1 MTGPLDGMRV
11 IEGSAFVAAP
21 SGGMTLAQLG
31 AEVIRFDPIGGG
43 LDYKRW
49 PLTEDGLSLYW
60 AGLNKGKKS
69 IQVDFRSEVGQELL
83 RELIGAPGED
93 SGYFLT
99 NFPTKGWLS
108 YESLNASREDLIM
121 LNVVGN
127 HDGTTALDYTVNSAM
142 GYPSVTGPDG
152 YDGVINHVLP
162 AWDIVC
168 GQTAAMGLLA
178 AGRHRDRTGEGQ
190 FIKLALSDVALSAV
204 AALGHIA
211 EAQVLGSER
220 ERIGNELYGALGR
233 DYTTADGKKV
243 IAVAITKK
251 QWQALC
257 SACEMTEAMEQLAS
271 REGLD
276 LSGNEGDRFKV
287 RERIH
292 PHVEAWCQK
301 KSFDEIQKIWDDL
314 GVCWGPYQTF
324 KELVQNDKRVS
335 ESNPMFATIN
345 QEGIGEY
352 LTPSS
357 PLDFQGI
364 GRRAPLPAP
373 RLGEHTTEILAD
385 ILQLSNTEIGRLYD
399 NRIIKGI
406 PDEEL

>member
-1 MTGPLDGMRV
+1 MRGPLNGMRV

-49 PLTEDGLSLYW
+49 PLTDDGHSLYW

-69 IQVDFRSEVGQELL
+69 IQIDFRSEQGKELL
-83 RELIGAPGED
+83 VELIGAPGED

-99 NFPTKGWLS
+99 NFPATGWLS
-108 YESLNASREDLIM
+108 YESLSATREDLIM
-121 LNVVGN
+121 LNIVGN
-127 HDGTTALDYTVNSAM
+127 HDGSTALDYTVNSAM
-142 GYPSVTGPDG
+142 GYPSVTGPEG

-178 AGRHRDRTGEGQ
+178 AGRHRDRTCEGQ
-190 FIKLALSDVALSAV
+190 LIKLALSDVALSAV

-211 EAQVLGSER
+211 EAQILNSER

-233 DYTTADGKKV
+233 DYTTSDGKRV

-257 SACEMTEAMEQLAS
+257 SACEMTEVMEQLEDQ
-271 REGLD
+271 EGLD
-276 LSGNEGDRFKV
+276 LSGNEGDRFKA
-287 RERIH
+287 RAKIH
-292 PHVEAWCQK
+292 PHIQAWCQRN
-301 KSFDEIQKIWDDL
+301 SFDEVQRIWNDL

-324 KELVQNDKRVS
+324 KELVENDQRVS
-335 ESNPMFATIN
+335 EANPMFTAIN
-345 QEGIGEY
+345 QVGIGEY
-352 LTPSS
+352 LTPGS
-357 PLDFQGI
+357 PLDFKGM
-364 GRRAPLPAP
+364 GRSTPLPAP
-373 RLGEHTTEILAD
+373 GLGEHTTEILAD
-385 ILQLSNTEIGRLYD
+385 ILQLSDTEIGRLYD
-399 NRIIKGI
+399 NRIIKGAAVV
-406 PDEEL
+406 

>member
-1 MTGPLDGMRV
+1 MTGPLEGMRV

-69 IQVDFRSEVGQELL
+69 IQVDFRSEEGQELL
-83 RELIGAPGED
+83 KELIGASGED

-108 YESLNASREDLIM
+108 YESLSAIREDLIM
-121 LNVVGN
+121 LNVIGN

-142 GYPSVTGPDG
+142 GYPSVTGPEG

-168 GQTAAMGLLA
+168 GQTAAIGILA

-190 FIKLALSDVALSAV
+190 FIELALSDVALSAV

-211 EAQVLGSER
+211 EAQILDSER

-257 SACEMTEAMEQLAS
+257 SACEMTDNMERLATK
-271 REGLD
+271 EGLN
-276 LSGNEGDRFKV
+276 LLENEGDRFKA
-287 RERIH
+287 REQIH
-292 PHVEAWCQK
+292 PHVEAWCKERNFEEVRQ
-301 KSFDEIQKIWDDL
+301 IWDNL

-335 ESNPMFATIN
+335 ESNPMFANIR

-352 LTPSS
+352 LSPSS
-357 PLDFQGI
+357 PLHFERI
-364 GRRAPLPAP
+364 GRMSPVPAP
-373 RLGEHTTEILAD
+373 QLGEHTDQIMAEILG
-385 ILQLSNTEIGRLYD
+385 LTSTEIGRLRD
-399 NRIIKGI
+399 SQIIQ
-406 PDEEL
+406 

>member
-1 MTGPLDGMRV
+1 MTGPLEGMRV

-69 IQVDFRSEVGQELL
+69 IQINFRAEEGQELL
-83 RELIGAPGED
+83 KELIGASGED

-108 YESLNASREDLIM
+108 YESLSEAREDLIM

-142 GYPSVTGPDG
+142 GYPSVTGPEG

-190 FIKLALSDVALSAV
+190 CIKLALSDVALSAV

-211 EAQVLGSER
+211 EAQILGSER

-233 DYTTADGKKV
+233 DYTTADGKRV

-257 SACEMTEAMEQLAS
+257 SACEMTENMEQLAS
-271 REGLD
+271 EEGLN
-276 LSGNEGDRFKV
+276 LLENEGDRFKV

-292 PHVEAWCQK
+292 PHVEAWCSTRNFEVVQ
-301 KSFDEIQKIWDDL
+301 QVWDDL

-324 KELVQNDKRVS
+324 KELVTQDKRVS
-335 ESNPMFATIN
+335 ESNPMFATIS
-345 QEGIGEY
+345 QSGIGEY

-364 GRRAPLPAP
+364 GRISPMPAP
-373 RLGEHTTEILAD
+373 RLGEHTDQILEEILGLTGA
-385 ILQLSNTEIGRLYD
+385 EIGRL
-399 NRIIKGI
+399 RESQVIQ
-406 PDEEL
+406 

>member
-1 MTGPLDGMRV
+1 MSGPLSGMRV

-69 IQVDFRSEVGQELL
+69 IQIDFRSDQGKELL
-83 RELIGAPGED
+83 VELIGAPGED

-99 NFPTKGWLS
+99 NFPATGWLS
-108 YESLNASREDLIM
+108 YESLSATREDLIM
-121 LNVVGN
+121 LNIIGN
-127 HDGTTALDYTVNSAM
+127 YDGTTALDYTVNSAM
-142 GYPSVTGPDG
+142 GYPSVTGPER

-162 AWDIVC
+162 AWDIIC

-178 AGRHRDRTGEGQ
+178 AGRHRDRTSEGQ

-211 EAQVLGSER
+211 EAQILDSER

-233 DYTTADGKKV
+233 DYTTADGRKV

-257 SACEMTEAMEQLAS
+257 SACEMTETMEKLANQ
-271 REGLD
+271 EGLN
-276 LSGNEGDRFKV
+276 LTENEGDRFKA
-287 RERIH
+287 REQIH
-292 PHVEAWCQK
+292 PHIEAWCQK
-301 KSFDEIQKIWDDL
+301 KSFDEIQRVWDDL

-324 KELVQNDKRVS
+324 KELVENDKRVS
-335 ESNPMFATIN
+335 ESNPMFTTIN

-352 LTPSS
+352 LTPGT
-357 PLDFQGI
+357 PLDFQRA
-364 GRRAPLPAP
+364 GRSTPLPSP
-373 RLGEHTTEILAD
+373 RLGEHTTEILAE
-385 ILQLSNTEIGRLYD
+385 ILALSENEIGHLYD
-399 NRIIKGI
+399 NRIVKGI
-406 PDEEL
+406 PDE

>member
-1 MTGPLDGMRV
+1 MSGPLSGMRV

-69 IQVDFRSEVGQELL
+69 IQVDFRTRQGQELL
-83 RELIGAPGED
+83 VELICVPGED
-93 SGYFLT
+93 CGYFLT

-108 YESLNASREDLIM
+108 YENLSGKREDLIM
-121 LNVVGN
+121 LNIVGN

-142 GYPSVTGPDG
+142 GYPFVTGPEG

-168 GQTAAMGLLA
+168 GQTAAIGLLA
-178 AGRHRDRTGEGQ
+178 AGRHRDRTSEGQ
-190 FIKLALSDVALSAV
+190 LIKLALSDVALSAV

-211 EAQVLGSER
+211 EAQILNSER

-233 DYTTADGKKV
+233 DYTTADGKRV
-243 IAVAITKK
+243 IAVAITKR

-257 SACEMTEAMEQLAS
+257 SACEMTEAMEHLADQ
-271 REGLD
+271 EGLD
-276 LSGNEGDRFKV
+276 LSENEGDRFKA
-287 RERIH
+287 REKIH
-292 PHVEAWCQK
+292 PHIQAWCQT
-301 KSFDEIQKIWDDL
+301 KSFNEIQRIWDDL

-324 KELVQNDKRVS
+324 KELVENDQRVS
-335 ESNPMFATIN
+335 ESNPMFTTIN
-345 QEGIGEY
+345 QVGIGEY
-352 LTPSS
+352 LTPGS
-357 PLDFQGI
+357 PLNFKGI
-364 GRRAPLPAP
+364 GRSAPLPAP
-373 RLGEHTTEILAD
+373 LLGEHTTEILAD
-385 ILQLSNTEIGRLYD
+385 ILQLSDREIGQLYD
-399 NRIIKGI
+399 NRVVNGK
-406 PDEEL
+406 PHE

>member
-1 MTGPLDGMRV
+1 MTGPVDGMRV

-69 IQVDFRSEVGQELL
+69 IQVDFRSEEGQELL

>member
-1 MTGPLDGMRV
+1 MSGPLKGMRV

-21 SGGMTLAQLG
+21 SGGMALAQLG

-69 IQVDFRSEVGQELL
+69 IQVDFRSKEGQELL
-83 RELIGAPGED
+83 KELIGASGED

-99 NFPTKGWLS
+99 NFPSKGWLS
-108 YESLNASREDLIM
+108 YENLSVIREDLIM
-121 LNVVGN
+121 LNVMGN

-142 GYPSVTGPDG
+142 GYPSVTGPEG

-162 AWDIVC
+162 AWDIIC
-168 GQTAAMGLLA
+168 GQTAAIGLLA

-211 EAQVLGSER
+211 EAQILGSER

-233 DYTTADGKKV
+233 DYTTADGEKV

-257 SACEMTEAMEQLAS
+257 SACEMTDNMERLATK
-271 REGLD
+271 EGLN
-276 LSGNEGDRFKV
+276 LLENEGDRFKA
-287 RERIH
+287 REQIH
-292 PHVEAWCQK
+292 PHVEAWCK
-301 KSFDEIQKIWDDL
+301 ERNFEEIRQIWDNA

-324 KELVQNDKRVS
+324 KELVHNDKRVS
-335 ESNPMFATIN
+335 ESNPMFAIIR

-352 LTPSS
+352 LSPSS
-357 PLDFQGI
+357 PLLFEGI
-364 GRRAPLPAP
+364 GRLSPIPAP
-373 RLGEHTTEILAD
+373 QLGEHTDQIMAEILG
-385 ILQLSNTEIGRLYD
+385 LTSTEIGRLRD
-399 NRIIKGI
+399 SKIIQ
-406 PDEEL
+406 

>member
-1 MTGPLDGMRV
+1 MSGPLKGMRV

-21 SGGMTLAQLG
+21 SGGMALAQLG

-69 IQVDFRSEVGQELL
+69 IQVDFRSEEGQELL
-83 RELIGAPGED
+83 KELIGASGED

-108 YESLNASREDLIM
+108 YENLSVIREDLIM
-121 LNVVGN
+121 LNVMGN

-142 GYPSVTGPDG
+142 GYPSVTGPEG

-162 AWDIVC
+162 AWDIIC
-168 GQTAAMGLLA
+168 GQTAAIGLLA

-211 EAQVLGSER
+211 EAQILGSER

-233 DYTTADGKKV
+233 DYTTADGEKV

-257 SACEMTEAMEQLAS
+257 SACEMTDNMERLATK
-271 REGLD
+271 EGLN
-276 LSGNEGDRFKV
+276 LLENEGDRFKA
-287 RERIH
+287 REQIH
-292 PHVEAWCQK
+292 PHVEAWCK
-301 KSFDEIQKIWDDL
+301 ERNFEEIRQIWDNA

-324 KELVQNDKRVS
+324 KELVHNDKRVS
-335 ESNPMFATIN
+335 ESNPMFAIIR

-352 LTPSS
+352 LSPSS
-357 PLDFQGI
+357 PLLFEGI
-364 GRRAPLPAP
+364 GRLSPIPAP
-373 RLGEHTTEILAD
+373 QLGEHTDQIMAEILG
-385 ILQLSNTEIGRLYD
+385 LTSTEIGRLRD
-399 NRIIKGI
+399 SKIIQ
-406 PDEEL
+406 

>member
-1 MTGPLDGMRV
+1 MRGPLNGMRV

-49 PLTEDGLSLYW
+49 PLTDDGHSLYW

-69 IQVDFRSEVGQELL
+69 IQIDFRSEQGKELL
-83 RELIGAPGED
+83 VELIGAPGED

-99 NFPTKGWLS
+99 NFPATGWLS
-108 YESLNASREDLIM
+108 YESLSATREDLIM
-121 LNVVGN
+121 LNIVGN
-127 HDGTTALDYTVNSAM
+127 HDGSTALDYTVNSAM
-142 GYPSVTGPDG
+142 GYPSVTGPEG

-162 AWDIVC
+162 AWDIVW

-178 AGRHRDRTGEGQ
+178 AGRHRDRTSKGQ
-190 FIKLALSDVALSAV
+190 LIKLALSDVALSAV

-211 EAQVLGSER
+211 EAQILNSER

-233 DYTTADGKKV
+233 DYTTSDGKRV

-257 SACEMTEAMEQLAS
+257 SACEMTEVMEQLEDQ
-271 REGLD
+271 EGLD
-276 LSGNEGDRFKV
+276 LSGNEGDRFKA
-287 RERIH
+287 RAKIH
-292 PHVEAWCQK
+292 PHIQAWCQRN
-301 KSFDEIQKIWDDL
+301 SFDEVQRIWNDL

-324 KELVQNDKRVS
+324 KELVENDQRVS
-335 ESNPMFATIN
+335 EANPMFTAIN
-345 QEGIGEY
+345 QVGIGEY
-352 LTPSS
+352 LTPGS
-357 PLDFQGI
+357 PLDFKGM
-364 GRRAPLPAP
+364 GRSTPLPAP
-373 RLGEHTTEILAD
+373 GLGEHTTEILAD
-385 ILQLSNTEIGRLYD
+385 ILQLSATEIGRLYD
-399 NRIIKGI
+399 NRIIKGAAVV
-406 PDEEL
+406 

>member
-1 MTGPLDGMRV
+1 MSGPLIGMRV

-49 PLTEDGLSLYW
+49 PLTDDGQSLYW

-69 IQVDFRSEVGQELL
+69 IQVDFRSEEGQELL
-83 RELIGAPGED
+83 KALITASGED
-93 SGYFLT
+93 AGYFLT
-99 NFPTKGWLS
+99 NFPAEGWLS
-108 YESLNASREDLIM
+108 FDELKKRRKDLIM
-121 LNVVGN
+121 LNIVGN
-127 HDGTTALDYTVNSAM
+127 HDGSTALDYTINSAM
-142 GYPSVTGPDG
+142 GYPSVTGPEE

-178 AGRHRDRTGEGQ
+178 AGRHRDRTSEGQ
-190 FIKLALSDVALSAV
+190 LIKLALSDVALSAV

-211 EAQVLGSER
+211 EAQILNSER

-233 DYTTADGKKV
+233 DYTTSDGKRV

-257 SACEMTEAMEQLAS
+257 SACEMTEVMEQLADQ
-271 REGLD
+271 EGLD
-276 LSGNEGDRFKV
+276 LSGNEGDRFKA
-287 RERIH
+287 RAKIH
-292 PHVEAWCQK
+292 PHIQAWCQRN
-301 KSFDEIQKIWDDL
+301 SFGEIQRIWNDA

-324 KELVQNDKRVS
+324 KELVENDQQLIKLAS
-335 ESNPMFATIN
+335 GNIS
-345 QEGIGEY
+345 
-352 LTPSS
+352 
-357 PLDFQGI
+357 
-364 GRRAPLPAP
+364 RRAVL
-373 RLGEHTTEILAD
+373 LVSKESAD
-385 ILQLSNTEIGRLYD
+385 RQL
-399 NRIIKGI
+399 
-406 PDEEL
+406 

>member
-1 MTGPLDGMRV
+1 MSGPLSGMRV

-69 IQVDFRSEVGQELL
+69 IQVDFRSEQGQELL
-83 RELIGAPGED
+83 VELIGAPGQD

-108 YESLNASREDLIM
+108 YENLSGKREDLIM
-121 LNVVGN
+121 LNIVGN

-142 GYPSVTGPDG
+142 GYPSVTGPEG

-178 AGRHRDRTGEGQ
+178 AGRYRDRTSEGQ
-190 FIKLALSDVALSAV
+190 LIKLALSDVALSAV

-211 EAQVLGSER
+211 EAQILNSER

-233 DYTTADGKKV
+233 DYTTADGKRV
-243 IAVAITKK
+243 IAVAITKR

-257 SACEMTEAMEQLAS
+257 SACEMTETMEHLADQ
-271 REGLD
+271 EGLD
-276 LSGNEGDRFKV
+276 LSEDEGDRFKA
-287 RERIH
+287 RHKIH
-292 PHVEAWCQK
+292 PHIQAWCQK
-301 KSFDEIQKIWDDL
+301 KSFDEIQRIWDDL

-324 KELVQNDKRVS
+324 KELVQNDQRVS
-335 ESNPMFATIN
+335 EFNPMFTTIN
-345 QEGIGEY
+345 QVGIGEY
-352 LTPSS
+352 LTPGS
-357 PLDFQGI
+357 PLDFKGM
-364 GRRAPLPAP
+364 GRSAPLPAP

-385 ILQLSNTEIGRLYD
+385 ILQLSDREIGRLYD
-399 NRIIKGI
+399 KKVVNGKL
-406 PDEEL
+406 DE

>member
-1 MTGPLDGMRV
+1 MTGPLEGMRV

-69 IQVDFRSEVGQELL
+69 IQVDFRSEEGQELL
-83 RELIGAPGED
+83 KELIGASGED

-108 YESLNASREDLIM
+108 YQSLSAIREDLIM

-142 GYPSVTGPDG
+142 GYPSVTGPEG

-168 GQTAAMGLLA
+168 GQTAAIGLLA

-211 EAQVLGSER
+211 EAQILGSER

-243 IAVAITKK
+243 IAVAITTK

-257 SACEMTEAMEQLAS
+257 SACEMTEAMEQLANQ
-271 REGLD
+271 EGLD

-301 KSFDEIQKIWDDL
+301 KSFEEIQNIWDDL

-324 KELVQNDKRVS
+324 KELVQNDERVS
-335 ESNPMFATIN
+335 ESNPMFATVS
-345 QEGIGEY
+345 QEGIGKY

-357 PLDFQGI
+357 PLNFQGI
-364 GRRAPLPAP
+364 GRSTPIPAP
-373 RLGEHTTEILAD
+373 RLGEHTDQIMAEILG
-385 ILQLSNTEIGRLYD
+385 LTSTEIGRLRD
-399 NRIIKGI
+399 SQIIQ
-406 PDEEL
+406 

>member
-1 MTGPLDGMRV
+1 MSGPLSGMRV

-69 IQVDFRSEVGQELL
+69 IQVDFRTRQGQELL
-83 RELIGAPGED
+83 VELIGAPGED
-93 SGYFLT
+93 CGYFLT

-108 YESLNASREDLIM
+108 YENLSGKREDLIM
-121 LNVVGN
+121 LNIVGN

-142 GYPSVTGPDG
+142 GYPFVTGPEG

-178 AGRHRDRTGEGQ
+178 AGRHRDRTSEGQ
-190 FIKLALSDVALSAV
+190 LIKLALSDVALSAV

-211 EAQVLGSER
+211 EAQILNSER

-233 DYTTADGKKV
+233 DYTTADGKRV
-243 IAVAITKK
+243 IAVAITKR

-257 SACEMTEAMEQLAS
+257 SACEMTEAMEHLADQ
-271 REGLD
+271 EGLD
-276 LSGNEGDRFKV
+276 LSENEGDRFKA
-287 RERIH
+287 REKIH
-292 PHVEAWCQK
+292 PHIHAWCQT
-301 KSFDEIQKIWDDL
+301 KSFSEIQRIWDDL

-324 KELVQNDKRVS
+324 KELVENDQRVS
-335 ESNPMFATIN
+335 ESNPMFTTIN
-345 QEGIGEY
+345 QVGIGEY
-352 LTPSS
+352 LTPGS
-357 PLDFQGI
+357 PLNFKGI
-364 GRRAPLPAP
+364 GRSAPLPAP
-373 RLGEHTTEILAD
+373 LLGEHTTEILAD
-385 ILQLSNTEIGRLYD
+385 ILQLSDREIGQLYD
-399 NRIIKGI
+399 NRVVNGK
-406 PDEEL
+406 PHE